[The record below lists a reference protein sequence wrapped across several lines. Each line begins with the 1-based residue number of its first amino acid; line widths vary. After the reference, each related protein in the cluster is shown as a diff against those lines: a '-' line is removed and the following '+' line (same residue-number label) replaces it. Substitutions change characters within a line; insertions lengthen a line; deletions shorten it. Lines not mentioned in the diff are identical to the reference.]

1 MSNLNSRDTLKVPN
15 PVTGEPVGKIP
26 KTPEALAS
34 SGSVWGWDCQMEF
47 PNPRGPFV
55 SRAFGGV
62 SGAALFSTA
71 RTLDMLQT
79 YLPLPLKV
87 EMITGKLPW
96 GHFETSIAAMIH
108 VASAKAFG
116 DCCGLRGVVE
126 NKGI

>member
-1 MSNLNSRDTLKVPN
+1 
-15 PVTGEPVGKIP
+15 
-26 KTPEALAS
+26 
-34 SGSVWGWDCQMEF
+34 MEF
-47 PNPRGPFV
+47 PNPSGPFV
-55 SRAFGGV
+55 IKQGILRCIRGSPV
-62 SGAALFSTA
+62 FSTA
-71 RTLDMLQT
+71 TTLDMLQT

-126 NKGI
+126 NKGIYYMRIIQGLFSLIPY